1 MNPPGPVRASRD
13 GDQFHYHWA
22 ARQCLKL
29 LPGTSD
35 LVAVTIEGASTEE
48 AEDGHIE
55 HGEELIDVGLYF
67 GNESRDQARLIH
79 YIQLKHSTL
88 RSNEPWTASGLKK
101 TIQGF
106 AERYKGL
113 RDKFSVEDVAQRFRF
128 EFTTNRPI
136 DSKLQAVFQDIAQGR
151 GPSEPNIHELVM
163 QYCGLENGFAAE
175 FFRLFAAVGEEEDLW
190 EQKNMLHQDTSVY
203 LPDAV
208 TARKD
213 DAPAAY

>member
-1 MNPPGPVRASRD
+1 MNPPGSVRASRD

-35 LVAVTIEGASTEE
+35 LVAVTIEGPSTEE

-55 HGEELIDVGLYF
+55 HGEELIDVGLYY
-67 GNESRDQARLIH
+67 GNESRDQARLIR

-88 RSNEPWTASGLKK
+88 RSNEPWRASGLKK

-113 RDKFSVEDVAQRFRF
+113 RGQFSA
-128 EFTTNRPI
+128 
-136 DSKLQAVFQDIAQGR
+136 
-151 GPSEPNIHELVM
+151 
-163 QYCGLENGFAAE
+163 
-175 FFRLFAAVGEEEDLW
+175 EDL
-190 EQKNMLHQDTSVY
+190 
-203 LPDAV
+203 A
-208 TARKD
+208 TAILC
-213 DAPAAY
+213 Y